1 MKKSKKESKTLKST
15 TKQTTKKQEK
25 SKNKTKRTLNKKIVI
40 PISIVL
46 IVILL
51 TTLIIYAF
59 VGREKNTELQ
69 ATKLSANAINLENNE
84 YMHVEEDAS
93 GDKVP
98 VPNGYVGSSV
108 EGENEID
115 TGYVIYEGEEE
126 VTDSNVADA
135 QKNRNQY
142 VWVPVAD
149 ISKFYG
155 TDATGK
161 KWGKIYQ
168 FTTGTNSSELFDE
181 VTGTYPD
188 NWSESNGVM
197 TINSKTSYRE
207 PDVVPK
213 NGSTGYDMDSR
224 LKTLG
229 LGAKTTHEF
238 LNQLEKEFNNMVASV
253 EKYGGFYIGRYE
265 TGNINQ
271 DTPVIQKGNT
281 NISSQTWYNMYKR
294 CKNIKGANTNVVTG
308 MIWGNQWD
316 RTLMWLIETG
326 SKTKEEIADDSTSW
340 GNYSN
345 ATFEYVNSSG
355 STATKNENSSTRI
368 PTGSTEY
375 TKANNIYDLA
385 GNVYDWTMEAYGASS
400 RVCRGGSCNVNGDG
414 KPAVTRYS
422 SYPTDSGTYL
432 RLSCSTLYK
441 VILNPGS
448 DAVE

>member
-1 MKKSKKESKTLKST
+1 MKKTKKESKTLKST
-15 TKQTTKKQEK
+15 SKQTTQKQEK
-25 SKNKTKRTLNKKIVI
+25 SKNKAKINKKVVI
-40 PISIVL
+40 PVSILL
-46 IVILL
+46 IVILIA
-51 TTLIIYAF
+51 TVIVYAF
-59 VGREKNTELQ
+59 VGKENSTVIQ
-69 ATKLSANAINLENNE
+69 ATKTTANAVNLEDNE

-108 EGENEID
+108 AGENEID
-115 TGYVIYEGEEE
+115 TGYVIYEGEEA

-142 VWVPVAD
+142 VWVPVPD

-155 TDATGK
+155 TDANGK
-161 KWGKIYQ
+161 KWGKIYT
-168 FTTGTNSSELFDE
+168 FSSSTSSGYDEITGTQP
-181 VTGTYPD
+181 Y

-197 TINSKTSYRE
+197 TISSKTYYRE
-207 PDVVPK
+207 PDVVAK
-213 NGSTGYDMDSR
+213 YSSTGYDMDSR

-229 LGAKTTHEF
+229 IGAKTTHEF
-238 LNQLEKEFNNMVASV
+238 LNQLEKEFNNMIVSV

-271 DTPVIQKGNT
+271 ETPVVQKGNT

-294 CKNIKGANTNVVTG
+294 CKNIKGDNTNVETG

-326 SKTKEEIADDSTSW
+326 SKTKEQIADDSTSW
-340 GNYSN
+340 GNYNN

-355 STATKNENSSTRI
+355 STVTKNENSGTII
-368 PTGSTEY
+368 PTGNTEY

-385 GNVYDWTMEAYGASS
+385 GNVYDWTMEAYSTSS
-400 RVCRGGSCNVNGDG
+400 RVFRGGYYYSNGHNF
-414 KPAVTRYS
+414 PAVFRNYY
-422 SYPTDSGTYL
+422 YPTFSHSVYGC
-432 RLSCSTLYK
+432 RSALYIK
-441 VILNPGS
+441 
-448 DAVE
+448 

>member
-1 MKKSKKESKTLKST
+1 MAEKTRKQINRKMVCIICGILAVIVVLTSLIFAFSKKENST
-15 TKQTTKKQEK
+15 
-25 SKNKTKRTLNKKIVI
+25 V
-40 PISIVL
+40 
-46 IVILL
+46 
-51 TTLIIYAF
+51 
-59 VGREKNTELQ
+59 LQ
-69 ATKLSANAINLENNE
+69 ATKSTVNAINLENNE
-84 YMHVEEDAS
+84 HMHVEEDAS

-108 EGENEID
+108 TGENEID

-142 VWVPVAD
+142 VWVPVPD

-155 TDATGK
+155 TDANGK
-161 KWGKIYQ
+161 KWGKIYT
-168 FTTGTNSSELFDE
+168 FSSSTSSGYDEITGTQP
-181 VTGTYPD
+181 Y

-197 TINSKTSYRE
+197 TISSKTNYRE
-207 PDVVPK
+207 PDVVAK
-213 NGSTGYDMDSR
+213 YSSTGYDMDSR

-229 LGAKTTHEF
+229 IGAKTTHEF

-294 CKNIKGANTNVVTG
+294 CKNIKGANTNVETG

-326 SKTKEEIADDSTSW
+326 SKTKEQIADDSTSW
-340 GNYSN
+340 GNYYN

-355 STATKNENSSTRI
+355 STATKNEGSSTRI
-368 PTGSTEY
+368 PTGSAEY
-375 TKANNIYDLA
+375 TKANNIYDLV
-385 GNVYDWTMEAYGASS
+385 GNVRDWTMEAYSAGG
-400 RVCRGGSCNVNGDG
+400 RVYRGGFYSYSGDNGPADSRYYDG
-414 KPAVTRYS
+414 
-422 SYPTDSGTYL
+422 PTDSYG
-432 RLSCSTLYK
+432 SCGCRSALYIK
-441 VILNPGS
+441 
-448 DAVE
+448 

>member
-1 MKKSKKESKTLKST
+1 MAEKTRKQINRKMVCIICGILAVIVVLTSLIFAFSKKENST
-15 TKQTTKKQEK
+15 
-25 SKNKTKRTLNKKIVI
+25 VI
-40 PISIVL
+40 
-46 IVILL
+46 
-51 TTLIIYAF
+51 
-59 VGREKNTELQ
+59 Q
-69 ATKLSANAINLENNE
+69 ATKTTANAVNLEDNE

-108 EGENEID
+108 AGENEID
-115 TGYVIYEGEEE
+115 TGYVIYEGEEA

-142 VWVPVAD
+142 VWVPVPD

-155 TDATGK
+155 TDANGK
-161 KWGKIYQ
+161 KWGKKYTFSSSTSSGYDEI
-168 FTTGTNSSELFDE
+168 TGTQP
-181 VTGTYPD
+181 Y

-197 TINSKTSYRE
+197 TISSKTNYRE
-207 PDVVPK
+207 PDVVAK
-213 NGSTGYDMDSR
+213 YSSTGYDMDSR

-229 LGAKTTHEF
+229 IGAKTTHEF

-294 CKNIKGANTNVVTG
+294 CKNIKGANTNVETG

-326 SKTKEEIADDSTSW
+326 SKTKEQIADDSTSW
-340 GNYSN
+340 GNYYN

-355 STATKNENSSTRI
+355 STATKNEGSSTRI
-368 PTGSTEY
+368 PTGSAEY
-375 TKANNIYDLA
+375 TKANNIYDLV
-385 GNVYDWTMEAYGASS
+385 GNVRDWTMEAGSTYG
-400 RVCRGGSCNVNGDG
+400 RVYRGGS
-414 KPAVTRYS
+414 YS
-422 SYPTDSGTYL
+422 GIGYSYPADYRNDVYPTSSDYNYGCRSA
-432 RLSCSTLYK
+432 LYIK
-441 VILNPGS
+441 
-448 DAVE
+448 

>member
-1 MKKSKKESKTLKST
+1 MAEKTRKQINRKMVCIICGILAVIVVLTSLIFAFSKKENST
-15 TKQTTKKQEK
+15 
-25 SKNKTKRTLNKKIVI
+25 V
-40 PISIVL
+40 
-46 IVILL
+46 
-51 TTLIIYAF
+51 
-59 VGREKNTELQ
+59 LQ
-69 ATKLSANAINLENNE
+69 ATKSTVNAINLENNE
-84 YMHVEEDAS
+84 HMHVEEDAS

-108 EGENEID
+108 TGENEID

-142 VWVPVAD
+142 VWVPVPD

-155 TDATGK
+155 TDANGK
-161 KWGKIYQ
+161 KWGKQYQ
-168 FTTGTNSSELFDE
+168 FSSSTSSSYDE
-181 VTGTYPD
+181 VTGTKPY
-188 NWSESNGVM
+188 NWSESDGVM
-197 TINSKTSYRE
+197 TISSKTSYRE

-213 NGSTGYDMDSR
+213 SSSTAYDSDSR

-238 LNQLEKEFNNMVASV
+238 LNQLEKEFNNMLASV

-271 DTPVIQKGNT
+271 EIPVIRKGNT
-281 NISSQTWYNMYKR
+281 SINSQTWYNMYKR
-294 CKNIKGANTNVVTG
+294 CKNIKGTNTNVVTG

-326 SKTKEEIADDSTSW
+326 NKTKEQIADDSTSW
-340 GNYSN
+340 GNYYN

-355 STATKNENSSTRI
+355 STTTKNGNSSTRI
-368 PTGSTEY
+368 PTGSSEY

-385 GNVYDWTMEAYGASS
+385 GNVRDWTMEANSTSS
-400 RVCRGGSCNVNGDG
+400 RVYRGGNYNFYGTNY
-414 KPAVTRYS
+414 PADVRS
-422 SYPTDSGTYL
+422 SSNPTSYDSD
-432 RLSCSTLYK
+432 RRFSCSTLY
-441 VILNPGS
+441 
-448 DAVE
+448 